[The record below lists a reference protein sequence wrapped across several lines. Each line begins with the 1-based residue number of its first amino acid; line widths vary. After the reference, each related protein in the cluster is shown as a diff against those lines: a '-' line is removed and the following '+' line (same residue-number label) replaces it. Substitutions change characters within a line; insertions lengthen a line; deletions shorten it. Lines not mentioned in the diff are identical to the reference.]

1 MDTWVVPDI
10 CPHCDHHVT
19 LLVMLIVCV
28 RCGRAYKDYE
38 FLGDWRERIPADI
51 RAVWEIT

>member
-1 MDTWVVPDI
+1 
-10 CPHCDHHVT
+10 